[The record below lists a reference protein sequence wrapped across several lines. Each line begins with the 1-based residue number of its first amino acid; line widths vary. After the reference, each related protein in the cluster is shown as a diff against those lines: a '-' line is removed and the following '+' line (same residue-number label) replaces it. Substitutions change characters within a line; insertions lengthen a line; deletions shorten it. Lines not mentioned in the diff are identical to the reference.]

1 MHSARAAAVAGAA
14 AMAPGRRLPVPDGVE
29 RADRSPTRHRHQG
42 LRPDLLRRRRS
53 VLGSRGRRH
62 PTRRR
67 GNVATASARWRCA
80 TRRACICGSPTASA
94 APIRNSPAPTSC
106 CAITPR
112 SCTPSVS
119 GWRMTAGSTLPR
131 RSVSTTCSPCV
142 IRPNRALA
150 NAASHTGKA
159 ARAKAIWPEV
169 VVEPLGRDV
178 TSVLQVDGLVKHF
191 TLRKGFPRPV
201 TTTVRAVDGISFAV
215 DAGEAFGLVGESG
228 CGKSTAARAALRL
241 IEPDAGSVRFGDTD
255 VRAARGA
262 ALNAL
267 RRRMQI
273 VFQDPYSSLN
283 PRRSIGRTLAE
294 PLAVHG
300 IARGR
305 AGTRT
310 RGRAAG
316 GGRTA
321 GERTRPL
328 SARILRR
335 PAATHRHRARARVA
349 AGADRRRRTG
359 VRAGRV
365 GAGAGA
371 AAAEG
376 TADNAAAWRSCS
388 SATTWA

>member
-1 MHSARAAAVAGAA
+1 M
-14 AMAPGRRLPVPDGVE
+14 
-29 RADRSPTRHRHQG
+29 
-42 LRPDLLRRRRS
+42 
-53 VLGSRGRRH
+53 
-62 PTRRR
+62 
-67 GNVATASARWRCA
+67 
-80 TRRACICGSPTASA
+80 
-94 APIRNSPAPTSC
+94 
-106 CAITPR
+106 TP
-112 SCTPSVS
+112 
-119 GWRMTAGSTLPR
+119 
-131 RSVSTTCSPCV
+131 
-142 IRPNRALA
+142 
-150 NAASHTGKA
+150 
-159 ARAKAIWPEV
+159 
-169 VVEPLGRDV
+169 
-178 TSVLQVDGLVKHF
+178 VLQVDGLVKHF
-191 TLRKGFPRPV
+191 TVRKGFPRPV

-241 IEPDAGSVRFGDTD
+241 IEPDAGSIRFADTD
-255 VRAARGA
+255 VRAAGGA
-262 ALNAL
+262 ALNTL

-316 GGRTA
+316 GGRPA
-321 GERTRPL
+321 GERARPL

-335 PAATHRHRARARVA
+335 PAPAHRHRARARVA

-359 VRAGRV
+359 VRARRV

-371 AAAEG
+371 AAVEG
-376 TADNAAAWRSCS
+376 TAATPRPRVRVRQPRPGRDPLVLLARRGDVSRAHRRAGTGRSACSLRRGIPIRACCATPRRSRIPRSAACCRALSARSHRPPRRRRAATSIRAARAQRSCAAAPIRSGPIRTAMAS
-388 SATTWA
+388 PAIIRWKKIAPG